1 MAVEDRPREKL
12 LEKGKETL
20 TNSELIAI
28 LIGSGTR
35 NVSAIQVAQNILA
48 LCNNNLKS
56 LGRLNVAELS
66 KIPGIGNTKAI
77 TIIAAIELGRR
88 RQLCDAQKL
97 CQIKSSHDAYQY
109 LHPILGDLNHEEFWA
124 LYLNR
129 NNRIVASERIS
140 KGGVTGTVADIKIIF
155 KRALEL
161 LSSSIIVA
169 HNHPSGNLTPSQAD
183 INVTKKIN
191 QSSAF
196 LEIKLLDHLIVT
208 EGGYYSFSDEGLI

>member
-12 LEKGKETL
+12 LEKGKEAL
-20 TNSELIAI
+20 TNSELLAI
-28 LIGSGTR
+28 LIGSGTK
-35 NVSAIQVAQNILA
+35 NVSAIQVAQNVLA
-48 LCNNNLKS
+48 LSNNNLKS
-56 LGRLNVAELS
+56 LGRLNIAELV

-97 CQIKSSHDAYQY
+97 NQIKSSQDAYQY

-140 KGGVTGTVADIKIIF
+140 KGGVTGTVADVKIIF
-155 KRALEL
+155 KRGLEL

-169 HNHPSGNLTPSQAD
+169 HNHPSGNLKPSQAD
-183 INVTKKIN
+183 INVTKKIEK
-191 QSSAF
+191 SSAF
-196 LEIKLLDHLIVT
+196 LEIKLLDHLIIT
-208 EGGYYSFSDEGLI
+208 EAGYYSFSDEGLI

>member
-12 LEKGKETL
+12 LEKGKESL
-20 TNSELIAI
+20 TNSELLAI
-28 LIGSGTR
+28 LIGSGTK
-35 NVSAIQVAQNILA
+35 NVSAIQVAQNVLA
-48 LCNNNLKS
+48 LSNNNLKS
-56 LGRLNVAELS
+56 LGRLNIAELV

-97 CQIKSSHDAYQY
+97 NQIKSSQDAYQY

-140 KGGVTGTVADIKIIF
+140 KGGVTGTVADVKIIF
-155 KRALEL
+155 KRGLEL

-169 HNHPSGNLTPSQAD
+169 HNHPSGNLKPSQAD
-183 INVTKKIN
+183 INVTKKIEK
-191 QSSAF
+191 SSAF
-196 LEIKLLDHLIVT
+196 LEIKLLDHLIIT
-208 EGGYYSFSDEGLI
+208 EAGYYSFSDEGLI